1 MMGFLNAALL
11 LGAMAFVVPLVIHL
25 LNRSRFQTVDWG
37 AMHLLESVAL
47 QNAKKIQWQAL
58 LLLLVRCAIPILLA
72 LAMARPILD
81 RFQVTASGGSSA
93 TALLIDDSY
102 SMQAP
107 AVRSTDPASPET
119 LWQLAQRSLRQVT
132 EGLGRSDHRYLR
144 PLRSTAEPQTTAS
157 HTDPRPIVGQVQRMA
172 PDQGPIDPIAAMQ
185 QSLDLLEK
193 SSQPLR
199 RVVIWSD
206 FQKQD
211 WQSAGS
217 ESMAAIR
224 RRAEAMVVRPEFHWI
239 PVATSTPVANLQ
251 VMFDTASSEVSL
263 LGEPLE
269 LRVTV
274 ANQSAQPATQ
284 VPVRLQLDG
293 MEMATKRIDVAA
305 RSSAQLAFA
314 IAIDREGSHSVR
326 VSVED
331 PSTIDQDDLDELPIE
346 VLPTRRIL
354 LVDPNPQQ
362 RLLDSETGFLKLA
375 LEATLGDQSNRQ
387 SPAVTLVRASP
398 DRLTQE
404 VIRAAD
410 VVVLANVARLPES
423 LVEAIAGQVE
433 EGARLCVFGGPQI
446 DIGWYHQF
454 FGVGSPAPLLPM
466 RYGDWKMLSRD
477 SANPQEQPQTIAP
490 APYSDPSL
498 TFFNQPE
505 QGRLDQSTI
514 RALRPLLPWND
525 PSSSTPNSPA
535 GDPNTT
541 GSKPSSSPGS
551 VPLKLANG
559 QPLLAVQPWGKGM
572 VQQWAIGANEVSSD
586 LPVRP
591 AFVPLMQRLLLWDAA
606 LVTPRVAAQA
616 RRESEIEPM
625 APEEISQ
632 LASQLGATVH
642 ADAASFLQSHSQKH
656 TTKEVWRWMLALLVL
671 ALFGEL
677 LIEKRLTGGGR

>member
-1 MMGFLNAALL
+1 MGFLNAALL
-11 LGAMAFVVPLVIHL
+11 LGALAFLVPLVIHL

-72 LAMARPILD
+72 FAMARPILD
-81 RFQVTASGGSSA
+81 RFQLATSGGSSA
-93 TALLIDDSY
+93 TTLLIDDSY
-102 SMQAP
+102 SMQSLA
-107 AVRSTDPASPET
+107 AGSTDPAAPET
-119 LWQLAQRSLRQVT
+119 LWQLAERSLKQVA
-132 EGLGRSDHRYLR
+132 EGLGRSDSRYLL
-144 PLRSTAEPQTTAS
+144 PLRSSTDPQTLAS

-172 PDQGPIDPIAAMQ
+172 PHQGPIDPIAAMQ

-193 SSQPLR
+193 SSQPVR

-206 FQKQD
+206 FQRQD
-211 WQSAGS
+211 WQATGS

-224 RRAEAMVVRPEFHWI
+224 KRAESMVVPPEFHWI
-239 PVATSTPVANLQ
+239 PLAASTPVANLQ
-251 VMFDTASSEVSL
+251 VMFDTASTEVSL

-314 IAIDREGSHSVR
+314 IAIDREGAHTVG
-326 VSVED
+326 VSVDD
-331 PSTIDQDDLDELPIE
+331 PSTIDQDDRDELPIE

-375 LEATLGDQSNRQ
+375 LEATLSDQADRQ
-387 SPAVTLVRASP
+387 SPAVTLVRTSP

-410 VVVLANVARLPES
+410 VVVLANVNRLPDN
-423 LVEAIAGQVE
+423 LVGAIADRVE
-433 EGARLCVFGGPQI
+433 EGARLSVFGGPQI
-446 DIGWYHQF
+446 DVGWYHQF
-454 FGVGSPAPLLPM
+454 LGVGSPAPLLPM
-466 RYGDWKMLSRD
+466 RYGDWKTLSKD
-477 SANPQEQPQTIAP
+477 SADSQEQPQTIAP

-514 RALRPLLPWND
+514 RALRPMLKWND
-525 PSSSTPNSPA
+525 PSSTTPTSPA

-541 GSKPSSSPGS
+541 SAAQSSNPAS
-551 VPLKLANG
+551 VLLKLANG
-559 QPLLAVQPWGKGM
+559 QPLLAVQSWGKGV

-606 LVTPRVAAQA
+606 LSTPRPAAQA

-625 APEEISQ
+625 TPDEISQ
-632 LASQLGATVH
+632 LAGQLGATVH
-642 ADAASFLQSHSQKH
+642 ADAQSYLQSHSKKH
-656 TTKEVWRWMLALLVL
+656 ATKEIWRWILALLVL

>member
-1 MMGFLNAALL
+1 MGFLNAALL
-11 LGAMAFVVPLVIHL
+11 LGALAFLVPLVIHL

-81 RFQVTASGGSSA
+81 RFQLSSSGSPSA
-93 TALLIDDSY
+93 TAFLIDDSY

-107 AVRSTDPASPET
+107 AAGSTDPAVPET
-119 LWQLAQRSLRQVT
+119 LWQFAERSVKQVA
-132 EGLGRSDHRYLR
+132 EGLGRSDHRHLL
-144 PLRSTAEPQTTAS
+144 PLRSSAEPQTLAS

-172 PDQGPIDPIAAMQ
+172 PDQGPIDPVAAMQ
-185 QSLDLLEK
+185 QSLDRLEK
-193 SSQPLR
+193 SSLPVR

-206 FQKQD
+206 FQRQD
-211 WQSAGS
+211 WQATGS

-224 RRAEAMVVRPEFHWI
+224 KRAESMVVPPEFHWI
-239 PVATSTPVANLQ
+239 PLATSTPVANLQ
-251 VMFDTASSEVSL
+251 VMFDTASTEVSL

-274 ANQSAQPATQ
+274 ANQSAQPATE

-293 MEMATKRIDVAA
+293 MEIATKRIDVAA

-314 IAIDREGSHSVR
+314 IAIDREGAHTVG

-331 PSTIDQDDLDELPIE
+331 PTTIDQDDLDELSIE

-375 LEATLGDQSNRQ
+375 LEATLGDQADRQ
-387 SPAVTLVRASP
+387 SPAVNLVRTSP

-404 VIRAAD
+404 LIRVAD
-410 VVVLANVARLPES
+410 VLVLANIARLPDN
-423 LVEAIAGQVE
+423 LVEAIRGRVE

-466 RYGDWKMLSRD
+466 KYGDWKTLSKD
-477 SANPQEQPQTIAP
+477 SANPQEQLLTIAP
-490 APYSDPSL
+490 APYSGPSL
-498 TFFNQPE
+498 TFFNQPQ

-525 PSSSTPNSPA
+525 PSSATPDSPA
-535 GDPNTT
+535 GDPPTANST
-541 GSKPSSSPGS
+541 PSNSPGS
-551 VPLKLANG
+551 VLLKLADG
-559 QPLLAVQPWGKGM
+559 QPLLAVQSWGKGM

>member
-144 PLRSTAEPQTTAS
+144 PLRSSAEPPTAAS

-224 RRAEAMVVRPEFHWI
+224 RRAEAMVVRPE
-239 PVATSTPVANLQ
+239 
-251 VMFDTASSEVSL
+251 
-263 LGEPLE
+263 
-269 LRVTV
+269 
-274 ANQSAQPATQ
+274 
-284 VPVRLQLDG
+284 
-293 MEMATKRIDVAA
+293 
-305 RSSAQLAFA
+305 
-314 IAIDREGSHSVR
+314 
-326 VSVED
+326 
-331 PSTIDQDDLDELPIE
+331 
-346 VLPTRRIL
+346 
-354 LVDPNPQQ
+354 
-362 RLLDSETGFLKLA
+362 
-375 LEATLGDQSNRQ
+375 
-387 SPAVTLVRASP
+387 
-398 DRLTQE
+398 
-404 VIRAAD
+404 
-410 VVVLANVARLPES
+410 
-423 LVEAIAGQVE
+423 
-433 EGARLCVFGGPQI
+433 
-446 DIGWYHQF
+446 
-454 FGVGSPAPLLPM
+454 
-466 RYGDWKMLSRD
+466 
-477 SANPQEQPQTIAP
+477 
-490 APYSDPSL
+490 
-498 TFFNQPE
+498 
-505 QGRLDQSTI
+505 
-514 RALRPLLPWND
+514 
-525 PSSSTPNSPA
+525 
-535 GDPNTT
+535 
-541 GSKPSSSPGS
+541 
-551 VPLKLANG
+551 
-559 QPLLAVQPWGKGM
+559 
-572 VQQWAIGANEVSSD
+572 
-586 LPVRP
+586 
-591 AFVPLMQRLLLWDAA
+591 
-606 LVTPRVAAQA
+606 
-616 RRESEIEPM
+616 
-625 APEEISQ
+625 
-632 LASQLGATVH
+632 VH
-642 ADAASFLQSHSQKH
+642 
-656 TTKEVWRWMLALLVL
+656 
-671 ALFGEL
+671 
-677 LIEKRLTGGGR
+677 

>member
-1 MMGFLNAALL
+1 MGFLNAALL
-11 LGAMAFVVPLVIHL
+11 LGALAFLVPLVIHL

-72 LAMARPILD
+72 FAMARPILD
-81 RFQVTASGGSSA
+81 RFQLATSGGSSA
-93 TALLIDDSY
+93 TTLLIDDSY
-102 SMQAP
+102 SMQSLA
-107 AVRSTDPASPET
+107 AGSTDPAAPET
-119 LWQLAQRSLRQVT
+119 LWQLAERSLKQVA
-132 EGLGRSDHRYLR
+132 EGLGRSDSRYLL
-144 PLRSTAEPQTTAS
+144 PLRSSTDPQTLAS

-172 PDQGPIDPIAAMQ
+172 PHQGPIDPIAAMQ

-193 SSQPLR
+193 SSQPVR

-206 FQKQD
+206 FQRQD
-211 WQSAGS
+211 WQATGS

-224 RRAEAMVVRPEFHWI
+224 KRAESMVVPPEFHWI
-239 PVATSTPVANLQ
+239 PLAASTPVANLQ
-251 VMFDTASSEVSL
+251 VMFDTASTEVSL

-314 IAIDREGSHSVR
+314 IAIDREGAHTVG
-326 VSVED
+326 VSVDD
-331 PSTIDQDDLDELPIE
+331 PSTIDQDDRDELPIE

-375 LEATLGDQSNRQ
+375 LEATLSDQADRQ
-387 SPAVTLVRASP
+387 SPAVTLVRTSP

-410 VVVLANVARLPES
+410 VVVLANVNRLPDN
-423 LVEAIAGQVE
+423 LVGAIADRVE
-433 EGARLCVFGGPQI
+433 EGARLSVFGGPQI
-446 DIGWYHQF
+446 DVGWYHQF
-454 FGVGSPAPLLPM
+454 LGVGSPTPLLPM
-466 RYGDWKMLSRD
+466 RYGDWKTLSKD
-477 SANPQEQPQTIAP
+477 SANSQEQPQTIAP

-514 RALRPLLPWND
+514 RALRPMLPWND
-525 PSSSTPNSPA
+525 PSSTTPTSPA

-541 GSKPSSSPGS
+541 SAAQSSNPAS
-551 VPLKLANG
+551 VLLKLANG
-559 QPLLAVQPWGKGM
+559 QPLLAVQSWGKGV

-606 LVTPRVAAQA
+606 LSTPRPAAQA

-625 APEEISQ
+625 TSDEISQ
-632 LASQLGATVH
+632 LAGQLGATVH
-642 ADAASFLQSHSQKH
+642 ADAQSYLQSHSKKH
-656 TTKEVWRWMLALLVL
+656 ATKEIWRWILALLVL

>member
-1 MMGFLNAALL
+1 MGFLNAALL
-11 LGAMAFVVPLVIHL
+11 LGALAFLVPLVIHL
-25 LNRSRFQTVDWG
+25 LNRSRFQTVEWG

-47 QNAKKIQWQAL
+47 QNAKKIQWQSL

-81 RFQVTASGGSSA
+81 RFQITASGGPST

-102 SMQAP
+102 SMQSP
-107 AVRSTDPASPET
+107 AAQSTDPAVPET
-119 LWQLAQRSLRQVT
+119 LWQLAERSLKQVA
-132 EGLGRSDHRYLR
+132 EGLGRSDHRHLR
-144 PLRSTAEPQTTAS
+144 PLRPSAEPQAMAS

-172 PDQGPIDPIAAMQ
+172 PDQGPIDPVAAMQ

-193 SSQPLR
+193 SSQPVR

-211 WQSAGS
+211 WKTIGS
-217 ESMAAIR
+217 ESMAALR
-224 RRAEAMVVRPEFHWI
+224 KRAEAMVVPPEFHWI
-239 PVATSTPVANLQ
+239 PLATSTPVANLQ
-251 VMFDTASSEVSL
+251 VMFDTAATEVSL

-269 LRVTV
+269 LRVIV
-274 ANQSAQPATQ
+274 SNQSAQPATKI
-284 VPVRLQLDG
+284 PVRLQLDG
-293 MEMATKRIDVAA
+293 TEMAIKRIDVAA
-305 RSSAQLAFA
+305 SSSAQLAFA
-314 IAIDREGSHSVR
+314 IAIDREGSHNVR
-326 VSVED
+326 VSIED
-331 PSTIDQDDLDELPIE
+331 PSTIDQDDLDELSIE

-375 LEATLGDQSNRQ
+375 LEATLGDQANRQ
-387 SPAVTLVRASP
+387 SPAVTLVRTSP

-404 VIRAAD
+404 VIRGAD
-410 VVVLANVARLPES
+410 VVVLANVARLS
-423 LVEAIAGQVE
+423 DKLVEAIAARVE
-433 EGARLCVFGGPQI
+433 DGARLCVFGGTQI

-454 FGVGSPAPLLPM
+454 FGVGGPAPLLPM
-466 RYGDWKMLSRD
+466 RYGDWKALSED
-477 SANPQEQPQTIAP
+477 SANSQEQPQTIAP
-490 APYSDPSL
+490 APYTDPSL

-514 RALRPLLPWND
+514 RALRPLLPWNE
-525 PSSSTPNSPA
+525 PSSPAPNSPA
-535 GDPNTT
+535 GDPNAT
-541 GSKPSSSPGS
+541 SPKPSSSPGL
-551 VPLKLANG
+551 VLLKLANG
-559 QPLLAVQPWGKGM
+559 QPLLAVQPWGQGM

-606 LVTPRVAAQA
+606 LATPRPAAQA

-625 APEEISQ
+625 SPEEISQ

-642 ADAASFLQSHSQKH
+642 ADAGSFLQSHSQKH
-656 TTKEVWRWMLALLVL
+656 ATKEIWRWMLLLLIL

>member
-1 MMGFLNAALL
+1 MGFLNAALL
-11 LGAMAFVVPLVIHL
+11 LGALAFLVPLVIHL
-25 LNRSRFQTVDWG
+25 LNRSRFQTIDWG
-37 AMHLLESVAL
+37 AMHLLESLAL

-72 LAMARPILD
+72 FAMARPILD
-81 RFQVTASGGSSA
+81 RFQLATSGGSSA
-93 TALLIDDSY
+93 TTLLIDDSY
-102 SMQAP
+102 SMQSLA
-107 AVRSTDPASPET
+107 AGSTDPAAPET
-119 LWQLAQRSLRQVT
+119 LWQLAERSLKQVA
-132 EGLGRSDHRYLR
+132 EGLGRSDSRYLL
-144 PLRSTAEPQTTAS
+144 PLRSSTDPQTLSS

-172 PDQGPIDPIAAMQ
+172 PHQGPIDPIAAMQ

-193 SSQPLR
+193 SSQPVR

-206 FQKQD
+206 FQRQD
-211 WQSAGS
+211 WQATGS

-224 RRAEAMVVRPEFHWI
+224 KRAESMVVPPEFHWI
-239 PVATSTPVANLQ
+239 PLAASTPVANLQ
-251 VMFDTASSEVSL
+251 VMFDTASTEVSL

-314 IAIDREGSHSVR
+314 IAIDREGAHTVG
-326 VSVED
+326 VSVDD
-331 PSTIDQDDLDELPIE
+331 PSTIDQDDQDELPIE

-375 LEATLGDQSNRQ
+375 LEATLSDQADRQ
-387 SPAVTLVRASP
+387 SPAVTLVRTSP

-410 VVVLANVARLPES
+410 VVVLANVNRLPDN
-423 LVEAIAGQVE
+423 LVGAIADRVE
-433 EGARLCVFGGPQI
+433 EGARLSVFGGPQI
-446 DIGWYHQF
+446 DVGWYHQF
-454 FGVGSPAPLLPM
+454 LGVGSPAPLLPM
-466 RYGDWKMLSRD
+466 RYGDWKTLSKD
-477 SANPQEQPQTIAP
+477 SANSQEQPQTIAP

-514 RALRPLLPWND
+514 RALRLMLPWND
-525 PSSSTPNSPA
+525 PSSTTPTSPA

-541 GSKPSSSPGS
+541 SATQSSNPAS
-551 VPLKLANG
+551 VLLKLANG
-559 QPLLAVQPWGKGM
+559 QPLLAVQSWGKGV

-606 LVTPRVAAQA
+606 LSTPRPAAQA

-625 APEEISQ
+625 TPDEISQ
-632 LASQLGATVH
+632 LAGQLGATVH
-642 ADAASFLQSHSQKH
+642 ADAQSYLQSHSKKH
-656 TTKEVWRWMLALLVL
+656 ATKEIWRWILALLVL

>member
-1 MMGFLNAALL
+1 MGFLNAALL
-11 LGAMAFVVPLVIHL
+11 LGALAFLVPLVIHL

-72 LAMARPILD
+72 FAMARPILD
-81 RFQVTASGGSSA
+81 RFQLATSGGSSA
-93 TALLIDDSY
+93 TTLLIDDSY
-102 SMQAP
+102 SMQSLA
-107 AVRSTDPASPET
+107 AGSTDPAAPET
-119 LWQLAQRSLRQVT
+119 LWQLAERSLKQVA
-132 EGLGRSDHRYLR
+132 EGLGRSDSRYLL
-144 PLRSTAEPQTTAS
+144 PLRSSTDPQTLAS

-172 PDQGPIDPIAAMQ
+172 PHQGPIDPIAAMQ

-193 SSQPLR
+193 SSQPVR

-206 FQKQD
+206 FQRQD
-211 WQSAGS
+211 WQATGS

-224 RRAEAMVVRPEFHWI
+224 KRAESMVVPPEFHWI
-239 PVATSTPVANLQ
+239 PLAASTPVANLQ
-251 VMFDTASSEVSL
+251 VMFDTASTEVSL

-314 IAIDREGSHSVR
+314 IAIDREGAHTVG
-326 VSVED
+326 VSVDD
-331 PSTIDQDDLDELPIE
+331 PSTIDQDDQDELPIE

-375 LEATLGDQSNRQ
+375 LEATLSDQADRQ
-387 SPAVTLVRASP
+387 SPAVTLVRTSP

-410 VVVLANVARLPES
+410 VVVLANVNRLPDN
-423 LVEAIAGQVE
+423 LVGAIADRVE
-433 EGARLCVFGGPQI
+433 EGARLSVFGGPQI
-446 DIGWYHQF
+446 DVGWYHQF
-454 FGVGSPAPLLPM
+454 LGVGSPTPLLPM
-466 RYGDWKMLSRD
+466 RYGDWKTLSKD
-477 SANPQEQPQTIAP
+477 LANSQEQPQTIAP

-514 RALRPLLPWND
+514 RALRPMLPWND
-525 PSSSTPNSPA
+525 PSSTTPTSPA

-541 GSKPSSSPGS
+541 SAAQSSNPAS
-551 VPLKLANG
+551 VLLKLANG
-559 QPLLAVQPWGKGM
+559 QPLLAVQSWGKGV

-606 LVTPRVAAQA
+606 LSTPRPAAQA

-625 APEEISQ
+625 TPDEISQ
-632 LASQLGATVH
+632 LAGQLGATVH
-642 ADAASFLQSHSQKH
+642 ADAQSYLQSHSKKH
-656 TTKEVWRWMLALLVL
+656 ATKEIWRWILALLVL

>member
-11 LGAMAFVVPLVIHL
+11 LGSLAFLVPLVIHL

-81 RFQVTASGGSSA
+81 RFQLSSSGSPSA
-93 TALLIDDSY
+93 TAFLIDDSY

-107 AVRSTDPASPET
+107 AAGSTDPAVPET
-119 LWQLAQRSLRQVT
+119 LWQFAERSVKQVA
-132 EGLGRSDHRYLR
+132 EGLGRSDHRHLL
-144 PLRSTAEPQTTAS
+144 PLRSSAEPQTLAS

-172 PDQGPIDPIAAMQ
+172 PDQGPIDPVAAMQ
-185 QSLDLLEK
+185 QSLDRLEK
-193 SSQPLR
+193 SSQPVR

-206 FQKQD
+206 FHRQD
-211 WQSAGS
+211 WQATGS

-224 RRAEAMVVRPEFHWI
+224 KRAESMVVPPEFHWI
-239 PVATSTPVANLQ
+239 PLATSTPVANLQ
-251 VMFDTASSEVSL
+251 VMFDTASTEVSL

-274 ANQSAQPATQ
+274 ANQSAQPATE

-293 MEMATKRIDVAA
+293 MEIATKRIDVAA

-314 IAIDREGSHSVR
+314 IAIDREGAHTVG

-331 PSTIDQDDLDELPIE
+331 PSTIDQDDLDELSIE

-375 LEATLGDQSNRQ
+375 LEATLGDQADRQ
-387 SPAVTLVRASP
+387 SPAVNLVRTSP

-404 VIRAAD
+404 LIRVAD
-410 VVVLANVARLPES
+410 VLVLANIARLPDN
-423 LVEAIAGQVE
+423 LVEAIRGRVE

-454 FGVGSPAPLLPM
+454 LGVGSPAPLLPM
-466 RYGDWKMLSRD
+466 KYGNWKTLSKD
-477 SANPQEQPQTIAP
+477 SANPQEQLLTIAP

-498 TFFNQPE
+498 TFFNQPQ

-525 PSSSTPNSPA
+525 PSSATPDSPA
-535 GDPNTT
+535 GDPPTANST
-541 GSKPSSSPGS
+541 PSNSPGS
-551 VPLKLANG
+551 VLLKLADG
-559 QPLLAVQPWGKGM
+559 QPLLAVQSWGKG
-572 VQQWAIGANEVSSD
+572 VVLQWAIGANEASSD

-591 AFVPLMQRLLLWDAA
+591 AFVPLIQRLLLWDAA
-606 LVTPRVAAQA
+606 LATPRPAAQA
-616 RRESEIEPM
+616 RRESEIDPM
-625 APEEISQ
+625 SPDEISQ

-642 ADAASFLQSHSQKH
+642 VDAESFLQSHSQKH
-656 TTKEVWRWMLALLVL
+656 ATKEIWRWLLALLVL

>member
-1 MMGFLNAALL
+1 MGFLNAVLL
-11 LGAMAFVVPLVIHL
+11 LGAIAFLVPLVIHL

-81 RFQVTASGGSSA
+81 RFQIAASGGPSA
-93 TALLIDDSY
+93 TALVIDDSY

-107 AVRSTDPASPET
+107 AARSTDPASPET
-119 LWQLAQRSLRQVT
+119 LWQIAQRSVKQVA
-132 EGLGRSDHRYLR
+132 EGLGRSDSRHLR
-144 PLRSTAEPQTTAS
+144 PLRPSAEPQTMAS

-172 PDQGPIDPIAAMQ
+172 PNQGPIDPLAAMQ

-193 SSQPLR
+193 SSQPVR

-211 WQSAGS
+211 WQAIGS
-217 ESMAAIR
+217 DSMASVR
-224 RRAEAMVVRPEFHWI
+224 QRAESMVVRPEFHWI
-239 PVATSTPVANLQ
+239 PLSTATPVANLQ
-251 VMFDTASSEVSL
+251 VMFDTESTEVSL

-274 ANQSAQPATQ
+274 ANQAAEPASQ

-293 MEMATKRIDVAA
+293 MDMATKRIDVAA
-305 RSSAQLAFA
+305 SSSAQLAFA
-314 IAIDREGSHSVR
+314 IAIDREGAHSVR

-375 LEATLGDQSNRQ
+375 LEATLSDQANRE
-387 SPAVTLVRASP
+387 SPAVTLVRTSP
-398 DRLTQE
+398 DRLTPE
-404 VIRAAD
+404 VIRGAD
-410 VVVLANVARLPES
+410 VMVLANVARLPDN
-423 LVEAIAGQVE
+423 LVEAITGRVE
-433 EGARLCVFGGPQI
+433 EGGRLCVFGGPQI

-454 FGVGSPAPLLPM
+454 FGIGSPAPLLPM
-466 RYGDWKMLSRD
+466 RYGDWKTLSKD
-477 SANPQEQPQTIAP
+477 SANSQEQPQTIAP
-490 APYSDPSL
+490 APYSDPTL

-505 QGRLDQSTI
+505 QGRLDQSTV
-514 RALRPLLPWND
+514 RALRPLLPWNE
-525 PSSSTPNSPA
+525 PSSTATNSTDR
-535 GDPNTT
+535 DPRST
-541 GSKPSSSPGS
+541 GSVEASGPGS
-551 VPLKLANG
+551 VLLKLANG
-559 QPLLAVQPWGKGM
+559 QPLLAVQPFGKGV
-572 VQQWAIGANEVSSD
+572 VQQWAIGANELSSD

-606 LVTPRVAAQA
+606 LAIPRPTATA
-616 RRESEIEPM
+616 RRESQIEPM
-625 APEEISQ
+625 SPEEISQ
-632 LASQLGATVH
+632 LASQLGATLH
-642 ADAASFLQSHSQKH
+642 ADAETFLQSHSQKH
-656 TTKEVWRWMLALLVL
+656 GTTEIWRWMLALLVF

>member
-1 MMGFLNAALL
+1 MGFLNAALL
-11 LGAMAFVVPLVIHL
+11 LGALAFLVPLVIHL

-72 LAMARPILD
+72 FAMARPILD
-81 RFQVTASGGSSA
+81 RFQLATSGGSSA
-93 TALLIDDSY
+93 TTLLIDDSY
-102 SMQAP
+102 SMQSLA
-107 AVRSTDPASPET
+107 AGSTDPAAPET
-119 LWQLAQRSLRQVT
+119 LWQLAERSLKQVA
-132 EGLGRSDHRYLR
+132 EGLDRSNSRYLL
-144 PLRSTAEPQTTAS
+144 PLRSSTDPQALAS

-172 PDQGPIDPIAAMQ
+172 PHQGPIDPIAAMQ

-193 SSQPLR
+193 SSQPVR

-206 FQKQD
+206 FQRQD
-211 WQSAGS
+211 WQATGS

-224 RRAEAMVVRPEFHWI
+224 KRAESMVVPPEFHWI
-239 PVATSTPVANLQ
+239 PLAASTPVANLQ
-251 VMFDTASSEVSL
+251 VMFDTASTEVSL

-305 RSSAQLAFA
+305 RASAQLAFA
-314 IAIDREGSHSVR
+314 IAIDREGAHTVG
-326 VSVED
+326 VSVDD
-331 PSTIDQDDLDELPIE
+331 PSTIDQDDQDELPIE

-375 LEATLGDQSNRQ
+375 LEATLSDQADRQ
-387 SPAVTLVRASP
+387 SPAVTLVRTSP

-410 VVVLANVARLPES
+410 VVVLANVNRLPDN
-423 LVEAIAGQVE
+423 LVGAIADRVE
-433 EGARLCVFGGPQI
+433 EGARLSVFGGPQI
-446 DIGWYHQF
+446 DVGWYHQF
-454 FGVGSPAPLLPM
+454 LGVGSPAPLLPM
-466 RYGDWKMLSRD
+466 RYGDWKTLSKD
-477 SANPQEQPQTIAP
+477 LANSQEQPQTIAP

-514 RALRPLLPWND
+514 RALRPMLPWND
-525 PSSSTPNSPA
+525 PSSTTPTSPA
-535 GDPNTT
+535 GDPNATIAAQ
-541 GSKPSSSPGS
+541 SSNPAS
-551 VPLKLANG
+551 VLLKLANG
-559 QPLLAVQPWGKGM
+559 QPLLAVQSWGKGV

-606 LVTPRVAAQA
+606 LSTPRPAAQA

-625 APEEISQ
+625 TPDEISQ

-642 ADAASFLQSHSQKH
+642 ADAQSYLQSHSKKH
-656 TTKEVWRWMLALLVL
+656 ATKEIWRWILALLVL

>member
-1 MMGFLNAALL
+1 MGFLNAALL
-11 LGAMAFVVPLVIHL
+11 LGALAFLVPLVIHL
-25 LNRSRFQTVDWG
+25 LNRSRFQTIDWG

-72 LAMARPILD
+72 FAMARPILD
-81 RFQVTASGGSSA
+81 RFQLATSGGSSA
-93 TALLIDDSY
+93 TTLLIDDSY
-102 SMQAP
+102 SMQSLA
-107 AVRSTDPASPET
+107 AGSTDPAAPET
-119 LWQLAQRSLRQVT
+119 LWQLAERSLKQVA
-132 EGLGRSDHRYLR
+132 EGLGRSDSRYLL
-144 PLRSTAEPQTTAS
+144 PLRSSTDPQTLSS

-172 PDQGPIDPIAAMQ
+172 PHQGPIDPIAAMQ

-193 SSQPLR
+193 SSQPVR

-206 FQKQD
+206 FQRQD
-211 WQSAGS
+211 WQATGS

-224 RRAEAMVVRPEFHWI
+224 KRAESMVVPPKFHWI
-239 PVATSTPVANLQ
+239 PLAASTPVANLQ
-251 VMFDTASSEVSL
+251 VIFDTASTEVSL

-314 IAIDREGSHSVR
+314 IAIDREGAHTVG
-326 VSVED
+326 VSVDD
-331 PSTIDQDDLDELPIE
+331 PSTIDQDDQDELPIE

-375 LEATLGDQSNRQ
+375 LEATLSDQADRQ
-387 SPAVTLVRASP
+387 SPAVTLVRTSP

-410 VVVLANVARLPES
+410 VVVLANVNRLPDN
-423 LVEAIAGQVE
+423 LVGAIADRVE
-433 EGARLCVFGGPQI
+433 EGARLSVFGGPQI
-446 DIGWYHQF
+446 DVGWYHQF
-454 FGVGSPAPLLPM
+454 LGVGSPAPLLPM
-466 RYGDWKMLSRD
+466 RYGDWKTLSKD
-477 SANPQEQPQTIAP
+477 SADSQEQPQTIAP

-514 RALRPLLPWND
+514 RALRLMLPWND
-525 PSSSTPNSPA
+525 PSSTTPTSPA

-541 GSKPSSSPGS
+541 SAAQSSNPAS
-551 VPLKLANG
+551 VLLKLANG
-559 QPLLAVQPWGKGM
+559 QPLLAVQSWGKGV

-606 LVTPRVAAQA
+606 LSTPRPAAQT

-625 APEEISQ
+625 TPDEISQ
-632 LASQLGATVH
+632 LAGQLGATVH
-642 ADAASFLQSHSQKH
+642 ADAQSYLQSHSKKH
-656 TTKEVWRWMLALLVL
+656 ATKEIWRWILALLVL

>member
-1 MMGFLNAALL
+1 MGFLNAALL
-11 LGAMAFVVPLVIHL
+11 LGALAFLVPLVIHL

-72 LAMARPILD
+72 FAMARPILD
-81 RFQVTASGGSSA
+81 RFQLTTSGGSSA
-93 TALLIDDSY
+93 TTLLIDDSY
-102 SMQAP
+102 SMQSLA
-107 AVRSTDPASPET
+107 AGSTDPAAPET
-119 LWQLAQRSLRQVT
+119 LWQLAERSLKQVA
-132 EGLGRSDHRYLR
+132 EGLGRSDSRYLL
-144 PLRSTAEPQTTAS
+144 PLRSSTDPQTLAS

-172 PDQGPIDPIAAMQ
+172 PHQGPIDPIAAMQ

-193 SSQPLR
+193 SSQPVR

-206 FQKQD
+206 FQRQD
-211 WQSAGS
+211 WQATGS

-224 RRAEAMVVRPEFHWI
+224 KRAESMVVPPEFHWI
-239 PVATSTPVANLQ
+239 PLAASTPVANLQ
-251 VMFDTASSEVSL
+251 VMFDTASTEVSL

-305 RSSAQLAFA
+305 RSSAQLAFV
-314 IAIDREGSHSVR
+314 IAIDREGAHTVG
-326 VSVED
+326 VSVDD
-331 PSTIDQDDLDELPIE
+331 PSTIDQDDQDELPIE

-375 LEATLGDQSNRQ
+375 LEATLSDQADRQ
-387 SPAVTLVRASP
+387 SPAVTLVRTSP

-410 VVVLANVARLPES
+410 VVVLANVNRLPDN
-423 LVEAIAGQVE
+423 LVGAIADRVE
-433 EGARLCVFGGPQI
+433 EGARLSVFGGPQI
-446 DIGWYHQF
+446 DVGWYHQF
-454 FGVGSPAPLLPM
+454 LGVGSPAPLLPM
-466 RYGDWKMLSRD
+466 RYGDWKTLSKD
-477 SANPQEQPQTIAP
+477 SANSQEQPQTIAP

-514 RALRPLLPWND
+514 RALRPMLPWND
-525 PSSSTPNSPA
+525 PSSTTPTSPA

-541 GSKPSSSPGS
+541 SAAQSSNPAS
-551 VPLKLANG
+551 VLLKLANG
-559 QPLLAVQPWGKGM
+559 QPLLAVQSWGKGV

-606 LVTPRVAAQA
+606 LSTPRPAAQA

-625 APEEISQ
+625 TPDEISQ

-642 ADAASFLQSHSQKH
+642 ADAQSYLQSHSKKH
-656 TTKEVWRWMLALLVL
+656 ATTEIWRWILALLVL

>member
-1 MMGFLNAALL
+1 MGFLNAALL
-11 LGAMAFVVPLVIHL
+11 LGALAFLVPLVIHL

-72 LAMARPILD
+72 FAMARPILD
-81 RFQVTASGGSSA
+81 RFQLATSGGSSA
-93 TALLIDDSY
+93 TTLLIDDSY
-102 SMQAP
+102 SMQSLA
-107 AVRSTDPASPET
+107 AGSTDPAAPET
-119 LWQLAQRSLRQVT
+119 LWQLAERSLKQVA
-132 EGLGRSDHRYLR
+132 EGLGRSDSRYLL
-144 PLRSTAEPQTTAS
+144 PLRSSTDPQTLAS

-172 PDQGPIDPIAAMQ
+172 PHQGPIDPIAAMQ

-193 SSQPLR
+193 SSQPVR

-206 FQKQD
+206 FQRQD
-211 WQSAGS
+211 WQATGS

-224 RRAEAMVVRPEFHWI
+224 KRAESMVVPPEFHWI
-239 PVATSTPVANLQ
+239 PLAASTPVANLQ
-251 VMFDTASSEVSL
+251 VMFDTASTEVSL

-314 IAIDREGSHSVR
+314 IAIDREGAHTVG
-326 VSVED
+326 VSVDD
-331 PSTIDQDDLDELPIE
+331 PSTIDQDDRDELPIE

-375 LEATLGDQSNRQ
+375 LEATLSDQADRQ
-387 SPAVTLVRASP
+387 SPAVTLVRTSP

-410 VVVLANVARLPES
+410 VVVLANVNRLPDN
-423 LVEAIAGQVE
+423 LVGAIADRVE
-433 EGARLCVFGGPQI
+433 EGARLSVFGGPQI
-446 DIGWYHQF
+446 DVGWYHQF
-454 FGVGSPAPLLPM
+454 LGVGSPAPLLPM
-466 RYGDWKMLSRD
+466 RYGDWKTLSKD
-477 SANPQEQPQTIAP
+477 LANSQEQPQTIAP

-514 RALRPLLPWND
+514 RALRPMLPWND
-525 PSSSTPNSPA
+525 PSSTTPTSPA

-541 GSKPSSSPGS
+541 SAAQSSNPAS
-551 VPLKLANG
+551 VLLKLANG
-559 QPLLAVQPWGKGM
+559 QPLLAVQSWGKGV

-606 LVTPRVAAQA
+606 LSTPRPAAQA

-625 APEEISQ
+625 TPDEISQ
-632 LASQLGATVH
+632 LAGQLGATVH
-642 ADAASFLQSHSQKH
+642 ADAQSYLQSHSKKH
-656 TTKEVWRWMLALLVL
+656 ATKEIWRWILALLVL

>member
-1 MMGFLNAALL
+1 MGFLNAALL
-11 LGAMAFVVPLVIHL
+11 LGALAFLVPLVIHL

-81 RFQVTASGGSSA
+81 RFQLSSSGSPSA
-93 TALLIDDSY
+93 TAFLIDDSY

-107 AVRSTDPASPET
+107 AAGSTDPAVPET
-119 LWQLAQRSLRQVT
+119 LWQFAERSVKQVA
-132 EGLGRSDHRYLR
+132 EGLGRSDHRHLL
-144 PLRSTAEPQTTAS
+144 PLRSSAEPQTLAS

-172 PDQGPIDPIAAMQ
+172 PDQGPIDPVAAMQ
-185 QSLDLLEK
+185 QSLDRLEK
-193 SSQPLR
+193 SSLPVR

-206 FQKQD
+206 FQRQD
-211 WQSAGS
+211 WQATGS

-224 RRAEAMVVRPEFHWI
+224 KRAESMVVPPEFHWI
-239 PVATSTPVANLQ
+239 PLATSTPVANLQ
-251 VMFDTASSEVSL
+251 VMFDTASTEVSL

-274 ANQSAQPATQ
+274 ANQSAQPATE

-293 MEMATKRIDVAA
+293 MEIATKRIDVAA

-314 IAIDREGSHSVR
+314 IAIDREGAHTVG

-331 PSTIDQDDLDELPIE
+331 PTTIDQDDLDELSIE

-375 LEATLGDQSNRQ
+375 LEATLGDQADRQ
-387 SPAVTLVRASP
+387 SPAVNLVRTSP

-404 VIRAAD
+404 LIRVAD
-410 VVVLANVARLPES
+410 VLVLANIARLPDN
-423 LVEAIAGQVE
+423 LVEAIRGRVE

-466 RYGDWKMLSRD
+466 KYGDWKTLSKD
-477 SANPQEQPQTIAP
+477 SANPQEQLLTIAP

-498 TFFNQPE
+498 TFFNQPQ

-525 PSSSTPNSPA
+525 PSSATPDSPA
-535 GDPNTT
+535 GDPPTANST
-541 GSKPSSSPGS
+541 PSNSPGS
-551 VPLKLANG
+551 VLLKLADG
-559 QPLLAVQPWGKGM
+559 QPLLAVQSWGKGM

>member
-1 MMGFLNAALL
+1 MGFLNAALL
-11 LGAMAFVVPLVIHL
+11 LGALAFLVPLVIHL

-72 LAMARPILD
+72 FAMARPILD
-81 RFQVTASGGSSA
+81 RFQLATSGGSSA
-93 TALLIDDSY
+93 TTLLIDDSY
-102 SMQAP
+102 SMQSLA
-107 AVRSTDPASPET
+107 AGSTDPAAPET
-119 LWQLAQRSLRQVT
+119 LWQLAERSLKQVA
-132 EGLGRSDHRYLR
+132 EGLGRSDSRYLL
-144 PLRSTAEPQTTAS
+144 PLRSSTDPQTLAS

-172 PDQGPIDPIAAMQ
+172 PHQGPIDPIAAMQ

-193 SSQPLR
+193 SSQPVR

-206 FQKQD
+206 FQRQD
-211 WQSAGS
+211 WQATGS

-224 RRAEAMVVRPEFHWI
+224 KRAESMVVPPEFHWI
-239 PVATSTPVANLQ
+239 PLAASTPVANLQ
-251 VMFDTASSEVSL
+251 VMFDTASTEVSL

-314 IAIDREGSHSVR
+314 IAIDREGAHTVG
-326 VSVED
+326 VSVDD
-331 PSTIDQDDLDELPIE
+331 PSTIDQDDQDELPIE

-375 LEATLGDQSNRQ
+375 LEATLSDQADRQ
-387 SPAVTLVRASP
+387 SPAVTLVRTSP

-410 VVVLANVARLPES
+410 VVVLANVNRLPDN
-423 LVEAIAGQVE
+423 LVGAIADRVE
-433 EGARLCVFGGPQI
+433 EGARLSVFGGPQI
-446 DIGWYHQF
+446 DVGWYHQF
-454 FGVGSPAPLLPM
+454 LGVGSPTPLLPM
-466 RYGDWKMLSRD
+466 RYGDWKTLSKD
-477 SANPQEQPQTIAP
+477 SANSQEQPQTIAP

-514 RALRPLLPWND
+514 RALRPMLPWND
-525 PSSSTPNSPA
+525 PSSTTPTSPA

-541 GSKPSSSPGS
+541 SATQSSNPAS
-551 VPLKLANG
+551 VLLKLANG
-559 QPLLAVQPWGKGM
+559 QPLLAVQSWGKGV

-606 LVTPRVAAQA
+606 LSTPRPAAQA

-625 APEEISQ
+625 TPDEISQ
-632 LASQLGATVH
+632 LAGQLGATVH
-642 ADAASFLQSHSQKH
+642 ADAQSYLQSHSKKH
-656 TTKEVWRWMLALLVL
+656 ATKEIWRWILALLVL

>member
-1 MMGFLNAALL
+1 M
-11 LGAMAFVVPLVIHL
+11 
-25 LNRSRFQTVDWG
+25 D
-37 AMHLLESVAL
+37 
-47 QNAKKIQWQAL
+47 
-58 LLLLVRCAIPILLA
+58 
-72 LAMARPILD
+72 
-81 RFQVTASGGSSA
+81 
-93 TALLIDDSY
+93 
-102 SMQAP
+102 
-107 AVRSTDPASPET
+107 
-119 LWQLAQRSLRQVT
+119 
-132 EGLGRSDHRYLR
+132 
-144 PLRSTAEPQTTAS
+144 
-157 HTDPRPIVGQVQRMA
+157 
-172 PDQGPIDPIAAMQ
+172 
-185 QSLDLLEK
+185 
-193 SSQPLR
+193 
-199 RVVIWSD
+199 
-206 FQKQD
+206 
-211 WQSAGS
+211 
-217 ESMAAIR
+217 
-224 RRAEAMVVRPEFHWI
+224 
-239 PVATSTPVANLQ
+239 
-251 VMFDTASSEVSL
+251 
-263 LGEPLE
+263 
-269 LRVTV
+269 
-274 ANQSAQPATQ
+274 
-284 VPVRLQLDG
+284 
-293 MEMATKRIDVAA
+293 MATKRIDVAA
-305 RSSAQLAFA
+305 SSSAQLAFA
-314 IAIDREGSHSVR
+314 IAIDREGAHSVR

-375 LEATLGDQSNRQ
+375 LEATLGDQADRQ
-387 SPAVTLVRASP
+387 SPAVNLVRTSP

-404 VIRAAD
+404 LIRVAD
-410 VVVLANVARLPES
+410 VLVLANIARLPDN
-423 LVEAIAGQVE
+423 LVEAIRGRVE

-466 RYGDWKMLSRD
+466 KYGDWKTLSKD
-477 SANPQEQPQTIAP
+477 SANPQEQLLTIAP

-498 TFFNQPE
+498 TFFNQPQ

-525 PSSSTPNSPA
+525 PSSATPDSPA
-535 GDPNTT
+535 GDPPTANST
-541 GSKPSSSPGS
+541 PSNSPGS
-551 VPLKLANG
+551 VLLKLADG
-559 QPLLAVQPWGKGM
+559 QPLLAVQSWGKGM

>member
-1 MMGFLNAALL
+1 MGFLNAALL
-11 LGAMAFVVPLVIHL
+11 LGALAFLVPLVIHL

-72 LAMARPILD
+72 FAMARPILD
-81 RFQVTASGGSSA
+81 RFQLATSGGSSA
-93 TALLIDDSY
+93 TTLLIDDSY
-102 SMQAP
+102 SMQSLA
-107 AVRSTDPASPET
+107 AGSTDPAAPET
-119 LWQLAQRSLRQVT
+119 LWQLAERSLKQVA
-132 EGLGRSDHRYLR
+132 EGLGRSDSRYLL
-144 PLRSTAEPQTTAS
+144 PLRSSTDPQTLAS

-172 PDQGPIDPIAAMQ
+172 PHQGPIDPIAAMQ

-193 SSQPLR
+193 SSQPVR

-206 FQKQD
+206 FQRQD
-211 WQSAGS
+211 WQATGS

-224 RRAEAMVVRPEFHWI
+224 KRAESMVVPPEFHWI
-239 PVATSTPVANLQ
+239 PLAASTPVANLQ
-251 VMFDTASSEVSL
+251 VMFDTASTEVSL

-314 IAIDREGSHSVR
+314 IAIDREGAHTVG
-326 VSVED
+326 VSVDD
-331 PSTIDQDDLDELPIE
+331 PSTIDQDDRDELPIE

-375 LEATLGDQSNRQ
+375 LEATLSDQADRQ
-387 SPAVTLVRASP
+387 SPAVTLVRTSP

-410 VVVLANVARLPES
+410 VVVLANVNRLPDN
-423 LVEAIAGQVE
+423 LVGAIADRVE
-433 EGARLCVFGGPQI
+433 EGARLSVFGGPQI
-446 DIGWYHQF
+446 DVGWYHQF
-454 FGVGSPAPLLPM
+454 LGVGSPTPLLPM
-466 RYGDWKMLSRD
+466 RYGDWKTLSKD
-477 SANPQEQPQTIAP
+477 SANSQEQPQTIAP

-514 RALRPLLPWND
+514 RALRPMLPWND
-525 PSSSTPNSPA
+525 PSSTTPTSPA

-541 GSKPSSSPGS
+541 SAAQSSNPAS
-551 VPLKLANG
+551 VLLKLANG
-559 QPLLAVQPWGKGM
+559 QPLLAVQSWGKGV

-606 LVTPRVAAQA
+606 LSTPRPAAQA

-625 APEEISQ
+625 TPDEISQ
-632 LASQLGATVH
+632 LAGQLGATVH
-642 ADAASFLQSHSQKH
+642 ADAQSYLQSHSKKH
-656 TTKEVWRWMLALLVL
+656 ATKEIWRWILALLVL